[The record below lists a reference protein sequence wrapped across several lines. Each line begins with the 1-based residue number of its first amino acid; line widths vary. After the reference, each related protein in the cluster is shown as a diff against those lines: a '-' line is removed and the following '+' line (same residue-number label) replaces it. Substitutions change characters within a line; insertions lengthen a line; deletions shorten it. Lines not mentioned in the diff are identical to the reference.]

1 VRAWSSLLGD
11 GASVLILLVAI
22 LLLFSLLPFGRL
34 ALAALAPGRAF
45 DPAPALAEIGGRAGL
60 AAAWHSVETSVA
72 SAAIALLLGTGVA
85 LALVLTDA
93 PGKRWVALL
102 FVASMLIAPQVTALA
117 FLTMAGPSSALLN
130 TFGLAPPPGSEN
142 PLLSREGIIAVL
154 GLHHAP
160 LVFVTVRAGL
170 RTLPRDA
177 LEAARVSGAG
187 AGRVLR
193 TVVLPLLGPHLVAA
207 GALAFVAAI
216 GNFGIPALLGMPA
229 NYLTLPTLIY
239 RRLTSFGPSVIADAA
254 ALSLAVAA
262 LAGAGVLL
270 AALAL
275 RARPARFGRGAPVD
289 AFWGLGR
296 WRLPVATLLWSVA
309 AIALLLPL
317 ASLLASA
324 LVPTT
329 GVPLTFRTVTAQN
342 FVEVLWRQ
350 AVTARALRNSFLFAF
365 AAALV
370 LALLA
375 VPLAHTLDRRLG
387 RMRRPAEVLLEIP
400 YALPGVVLA
409 IACILLFLR
418 PLPVLGVS
426 LYGTPF
432 IILFAYL
439 ARFLPMALK
448 APAAA
453 VAQLPPDQEE
463 AARICGARFGR
474 RLRTIVLPA
483 VAPAAAAG
491 GLLVFLTAFNELTVS
506 ALLWSAGTETV
517 GVALFSL
524 EEAGLASEAAAVA
537 VTASALVAAVMLGLD
552 RMAGRLPPGVLPWR
566 V

>member
-1 VRAWSSLLGD
+1 MG
-11 GASVLILLVAI
+11 
-22 LLLFSLLPFGRL
+22 
-34 ALAALAPGRAF
+34 
-45 DPAPALAEIGGRAGL
+45 
-60 AAAWHSVETSVA
+60 
-72 SAAIALLLGTGVA
+72 
-85 LALVLTDA
+85 
-93 PGKRWVALL
+93 
-102 FVASMLIAPQVTALA
+102 
-117 FLTMAGPSSALLN
+117 
-130 TFGLAPPPGSEN
+130 
-142 PLLSREGIIAVL
+142 
-154 GLHHAP
+154 
-160 LVFVTVRAGL
+160 
-170 RTLPRDA
+170 
-177 LEAARVSGAG
+177 
-187 AGRVLR
+187 
-193 TVVLPLLGPHLVAA
+193 PLLGPHLVAA
-207 GALAFVAAI
+207 GALAFVAAV

-239 RRLTSFGPSVIADAA
+239 RRLTSFGPSIIADAA

-275 RARPARFGRGAPVD
+275 RGRPARFGRGAPVD
-289 AFWGLGR
+289 GFWELGR
-296 WRLPVATLLWSVA
+296 WRLPAAVLLWGVVA
-309 AIALLLPL
+309 VALLLPL

-329 GVPLTFRTVTAQN
+329 GVPLTFGTVTVQN

-350 AVTARALRNSFLFAF
+350 AVTARALRNSFLLAL
-365 AAALV
+365 AAALI
-370 LALLA
+370 LAFLA
-375 VPLAHTLDRRLG
+375 VPLAHALDRRLG
-387 RMRRPAEVLLEIP
+387 RMRRLTEALLEIP

-483 VAPAAAAG
+483 IAPAAAAG